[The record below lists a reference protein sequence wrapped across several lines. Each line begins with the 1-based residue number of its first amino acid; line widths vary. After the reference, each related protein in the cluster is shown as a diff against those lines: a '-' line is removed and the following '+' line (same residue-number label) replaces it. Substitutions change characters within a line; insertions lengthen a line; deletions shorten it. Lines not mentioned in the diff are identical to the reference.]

1 MQGHTTYFMSA
12 AATRNSANYNPGM
25 TTSQRTRFVGANL
38 VVLLS
43 AAIAAAQSAVVQS
56 EAAANRPPNFIII
69 FADDLGYGD
78 LGCYGHPTI
87 RTPHLDRM
95 AREGLRFTQF
105 YSAAEVCTPSR
116 AALLTGRLPPRSG
129 MCSNRRRVLFP
140 NSRGGLPADEVT
152 IAELLKS
159 KGYATA
165 CIGKWHLGHLPQFL
179 PNEHGFD
186 TYFGIPY
193 SNDMDRV
200 ADAPAGRAAFLE
212 PKSEYWNVPLLRN
225 TEVIERPVNQNT
237 ITRRYAD
244 EAARFIREHKD
255 QPFFLYLPHTMP
267 HVPLFAS
274 EEFAGRSTGG
284 LYGDV
289 VEELDEAVGT
299 VLQTLRNEKLAENTL
314 VIFTSD
320 NGPWLSQQEQG
331 GSAALLKEGKGST
344 WEGGMREPALAWRPG
359 TVPAGTVS
367 QELAS
372 TLDLLPTFC
381 AQAGAALPENRPL
394 DGYDISPALA
404 GGQSPRDEMFYYRG
418 YELMAVR
425 HGKWKVHF
433 QTQNGYGQ
441 PQPEKHDPPLVF
453 DLLTDPSEKYNLAAK
468 EPDVIAAAQKL
479 VAEHRDSL
487 KPAASQLEL

>member
-1 MQGHTTYFMSA
+1 MNSSPQSVFACVTLLILGGIAGPAVQFASA
-12 AATRNSANYNPGM
+12 QPSPASAH
-25 TTSQRTRFVGANL
+25 
-38 VVLLS
+38 
-43 AAIAAAQSAVVQS
+43 
-56 EAAANRPPNFIII
+56 PPNFVII

-140 NSRGGLPADEVT
+140 NSRGGLPADEAT
-152 IAELLKS
+152 IAELLKT

-179 PNEHGFD
+179 PTEHGFD
-186 TYFGIPY
+186 FYFGIPY
-193 SNDMDRV
+193 SNDMDRA
-200 ADAPAGRAAFLE
+200 ADAPARRRAFLA
-212 PKSEYWNVPLLRN
+212 PKNEFWNVPLLRN
-225 TEVIERPVNQNT
+225 TEVIERPADQHT
-237 ITRRYAD
+237 LTRRYAA
-244 EAARFIREHKD
+244 EAARFIREHKE

-274 EEFAGRSTGG
+274 EDFADRSSRG

-299 VLQTLRNEKLAENTL
+299 VLQTLRDEQLAENTL
-314 VIFTSD
+314 VLFTSD
-320 NGPWLSQQEQG
+320 NGPWLTQFEQG
-331 GSAALLKEGKGST
+331 GSAGLLKDGKGST
-344 WEGGMREPALAWRPG
+344 WEGGMREPAITWRPG
-359 TVPAGTVS
+359 TVPAGVVS

-372 TLDLLPTFC
+372 TLDLLPTLC

-394 DGYDISPALA
+394 DGYDITPALA
-404 GGQSPRDEMFYYRG
+404 GGKSPRDAMFYYRG

-425 HGKWKVHF
+425 QGKWKVHF
-433 QTQNGYGQ
+433 QTQSGYGQ
-441 PQPEKHDPPLVF
+441 PQPEKHNPPLVF
-453 DLLTDPSEKYNLAAK
+453 DLLADPGEKYNLAAH
-468 EPDVIAAAQKL
+468 EPAVIAAVQKL
-479 VAEHRDSL
+479 VAEHQPSIE
-487 KPAASQLEL
+487 PAASQLEL